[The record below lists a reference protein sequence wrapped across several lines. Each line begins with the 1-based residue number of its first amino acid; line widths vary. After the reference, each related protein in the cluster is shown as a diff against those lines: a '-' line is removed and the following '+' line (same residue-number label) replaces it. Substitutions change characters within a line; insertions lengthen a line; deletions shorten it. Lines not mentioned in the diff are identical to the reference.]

1 MREIIYN
8 ITQQTAGRVVVVSGL
23 DEELTKDNVL
33 GIINKT
39 QSQVLYTPVQA
50 ANMLSASYQDGTMTI
65 SLAGNVPSINQG
77 DELLVKLYSDKE
89 IDLSAF
95 AKESTLLTESQVIQ
109 SAIQNIDLSSVEGKV
124 DEVKQAVEDI
134 DLTPIENKVQEG
146 VNTLSSKIDNIDLS
160 AVENKVQ
167 EESAAIQAN
176 IGNIKFPEIDT
187 SELAKESTLNEVS
200 SKLDNLNVEV
210 DLSDVAK
217 QGGNADATNSAIL
230 DAVKAIESWSAKYD
244 STTGNLTIEN
254 VNITIE

>member
-1 MREIIYN
+1 MKEIIYN
-8 ITQQTAGRVVVVSGL
+8 ITQQTAGRVVVVCGL

-65 SLAGNVPSINQG
+65 SLADNVPSINQG

-95 AKESTLLTESQVIQ
+95 AKESTLLAESQTIQ

-124 DEVKQAVEDI
+124 DEVKQAVENI

-167 EESAAIQAN
+167 EESAAIQR
-176 IGNIKFPEIDT
+176 
-187 SELAKESTLNEVS
+187 
-200 SKLDNLNVEV
+200 KLDNINVEV
-210 DLSDVAK
+210 DLSSVAK
-217 QGGNADATNSAIL
+217 QGSNADATNSAIL
-230 DAVKAIESWSAKYD
+230 EGINAIFDKFDGQYAIQLKDIIGE
-244 STTGNLTIEN
+244 
-254 VNITIE
+254 